1 MKNWKR
7 GIKLAAVSTMC
18 ALVLSGC
25 TKSSMVNHNVSKE
38 ADNFN
43 VERKITV
50 INVRNNQVL
59 YELTGTFSMQ
69 NSDKNELTI
78 ISEVGKDIYKK
89 DFIYLSEWTTYIVQD
104 VSGADVD
111 PYHYEV
117 SILPE
122 SLVGGAVTPTLDC
135 IGTFFISDM
144 TVFSFPF
151 CHIGTLFFALGFS
164 LMMILDVCLVEK

>member
-18 ALVLSGC
+18 VLVLSGC
-25 TKSSMVNHNVSKE
+25 TKSCMVNHNVSKE

-122 SLVGGAVTPTLDC
+122 SLVGSAVKPTLD
-135 IGTFFISDM
+135 
-144 TVFSFPF
+144 
-151 CHIGTLFFALGFS
+151 
-164 LMMILDVCLVEK
+164 

>member
-18 ALVLSGC
+18 ALVLTGC
-25 TKSSMVNHNVSKE
+25 TKSCMVGYNVSKE

-78 ISEVGKDIYKK
+78 ISEVGKNTYKK

-122 SLVGGAVTPTLDC
+122 SLVGGAVKPTLD
-135 IGTFFISDM
+135 
-144 TVFSFPF
+144 
-151 CHIGTLFFALGFS
+151 
-164 LMMILDVCLVEK
+164 

>member
-18 ALVLSGC
+18 ALVLTGC
-25 TKSSMVNHNVSKE
+25 TKSCMVSHNVSKE
-38 ADNFN
+38 ANNFN

-78 ISEVGKDIYKK
+78 ISEVGENNDRHG
-89 DFIYLSEWTTYIVQD
+89 TA
-104 VSGADVD
+104 GGNPADGENM
-111 PYHYEV
+111 YHTGRGG
-117 SILPE
+117 E
-122 SLVGGAVTPTLDC
+122 SDTLQ
-135 IGTFFISDM
+135 
-144 TVFSFPF
+144 P
-151 CHIGTLFFALGFS
+151 
-164 LMMILDVCLVEK
+164 